1 MSTTV
6 TNVTDRE
13 LWLAERRNAI
23 GASEVAAVLGL
34 SKWATPWEIWAE
46 KTGRIDPW
54 SGSKATQAGQLLE
67 NAVLDYASDALS
79 SPLKR
84 QVRVVADGIPLA
96 ATCDAITH
104 SGQPVEAKTTGIV
117 GPIYGEWGDEL
128 TDEVPDQYLIQVHAQ
143 IICTKAELGY
153 LFALIPGRGIVQ
165 YQFIRNDR
173 MVDTLRERLTDW
185 WDTHIVRGL
194 EPPKTPMPQ
203 LDVIKRLRKEAG
215 KVIQASPQLVALL
228 EHREQAKAKLASI
241 AKEVEE
247 VEAELLMELGDAE
260 VAELPDGRRLTY
272 LQSERKGYTVE
283 PCKYRTLRTT
293 KAKK

>member
-1 MSTTV
+1 MANEQCVNTQ
-6 TNVTDRE
+6 DG
-13 LWLAERRNAI
+13 WLAERRKAI
-23 GASEVAAVLGL
+23 GASEVAAILGL
-34 SKWATPWEIWAE
+34 SKWSTPWEVWAE

-54 SGSKATQAGQLLE
+54 KGSEATKAGHLLE
-67 NAVLDYASDALS
+67 NAVLDFASEALNAQ
-79 SPLKR
+79 LLR
-84 QVRVVADGIPLA
+84 QVRICAEGVPLA
-96 ATCDAITH
+96 ATCDAITPDR
-104 SGQPVEAKTTGIV
+104 QPVEAKTTGIV
-117 GPIYGEWGDEL
+117 GPVYGDWGDEL
-128 TDEVPDQYLIQVHAQ
+128 TDKVPDQYLIQVHAQ
-143 IICTKAELGY
+143 LICTQADVGY

-165 YQFIRNDR
+165 YQFARNDR
-173 MVDTLRERLTDW
+173 MVSTLCERISQW
-185 WDTHIVRGL
+185 WDTHIVMDV

-272 LQSERKGYTVE
+272 LISKRKGYIVE
-283 PCKYRTLRTT
+283 PSEFRSLRTVKG
-293 KAKK
+293 KA